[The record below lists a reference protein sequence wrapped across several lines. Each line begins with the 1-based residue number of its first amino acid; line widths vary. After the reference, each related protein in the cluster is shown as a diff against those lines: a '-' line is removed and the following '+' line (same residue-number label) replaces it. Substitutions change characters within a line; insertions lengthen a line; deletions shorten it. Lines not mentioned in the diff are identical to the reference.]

1 METQVSISQQLAQ
14 SFWGHV
20 TLLCCRS
27 ANKVTFRQRG
37 RSSGSVRGT
46 ATFAVTEKLTL
57 QHKNY
62 VYKFRFF
69 LKKLKKTLGY
79 VLESVLCSICKKKRI

>member
-57 QHKNY
+57 QHKNGLQISFFPQK
-62 VYKFRFF
+62 VKENFR
-69 LKKLKKTLGY
+69 
-79 VLESVLCSICKKKRI
+79 LCS